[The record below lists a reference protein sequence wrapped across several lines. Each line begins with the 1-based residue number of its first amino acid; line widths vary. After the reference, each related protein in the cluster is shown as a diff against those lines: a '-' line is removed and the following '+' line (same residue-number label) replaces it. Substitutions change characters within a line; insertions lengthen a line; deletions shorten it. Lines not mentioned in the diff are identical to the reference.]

1 MTQIDKIRK
10 KSGGYISYKF
20 YGIKDLSAG
29 FDVKFI
35 IDNHD
40 FLRSI
45 FAAIPVKPTIDSL
58 DEFRLFFLA
67 KKISDMEEIIP
78 YINTDENKAI
88 VKDLALACHKY
99 CGEIGDRGA
108 VIKYINK
115 SYKRIFNK
123 NKLDH
128 ALADATLEFVY
139 EHNKGIKKPVWLFLA
154 DEYGYRLLN
163 EYTKIKK
170 VLLSNDYGSAMLD
183 KMIKIENSTNLIE
196 YHLNDV
202 FNVLSDIILNCKN
215 NKLKQV
221 AEEKTNCI
229 YDIIDN
235 LNENDITER
244 DLFIKDSIYRELLN
258 YLRKIKDKRANTFS
272 QKTEELGNK
281 LNEWLKTNGKTV
293 SYEIPV
299 GEIVNMWRKDEH
311 WESKLL
317 SLTHNF
323 RKSGNNDNNNVRVFS
338 RLEECEKPDS
348 ILDFCSVNMPTD
360 EYFTYSRQLALQ
372 IQSNVGG
379 GTIFAI
385 LLNDDDAKEYYE
397 LMASAIYHIQN
408 IAKSNRKRTLPAD
421 IDILISNIET
431 IRKNKDKTDVKA
443 IYYGATMLA
452 CALSEKI
459 LKIVYEDI
467 TMDMQY
473 ISTDGLE
480 LGSLLNSDNKENPL
494 IPAFGINH
502 LKHLAFFLCKVG
514 NNRVGQGTRNSL
526 AHLSDNVE
534 DKLGDRLLSQLLWI
548 FTDILN
554 TVFWHY
560 INNAGNTQ

>member
-1 MTQIDKIRK
+1 MTAIDKIRK
-10 KSGGYISYKF
+10 KSSGYISYKF

-29 FDVKFI
+29 FDVKFV

-40 FLRSI
+40 FLKDI
-45 FAAIPVKPTIDSL
+45 FATIPTKTTVDSL

-67 KKISDMEEIIP
+67 KKIGDMEEIIP
-78 YINTDENKAI
+78 YINTDENKTI
-88 VKDLALACHKY
+88 VKDLASTCRKY
-99 CGEIGDRGA
+99 CEEIGQGA

-115 SYKRIFNK
+115 SYKHIFNK

-128 ALADATLEFVY
+128 ALLDVTLDFIY
-139 EHNKGIKKPVWLFLA
+139 EHNTGIKKPVWMFLA

-170 VLLSNDYGSAMLD
+170 ILLSNDYGSAMLD
-183 KMIKIENSTNLIE
+183 KMIKIENPTNLIE

-202 FNVLSDIILNCKN
+202 FNVLSDIILNCKDD
-215 NKLKQV
+215 KLKQV
-221 AEEKTNCI
+221 AEQKTNCI

-235 LNENDITER
+235 LNNDDITER
-244 DLFIKDSIYRELLN
+244 DLFVKDSIYRESLN

-272 QKTEELGNK
+272 QKTEELSNK

-323 RKSGNNDNNNVRVFS
+323 RKSDNGNNVRVFS

-372 IQSNVGG
+372 MQSNVGG

-385 LLNDDDAKEYYE
+385 LLNDDDAKEYYK
-397 LMASAIYHIQN
+397 LIASAIYHIQD
-408 IAKSNRKRTLPAD
+408 IAKSNRKKTLSAD
-421 IDILISNIET
+421 IDMLISNIET
-431 IRKNKDKTDVKA
+431 VRKNKNKTDVKA
-443 IYYGATMLA
+443 IYYGTAMLT
-452 CALSEKI
+452 CALSEKV
-459 LKIVYEDI
+459 LKTVYEDLMI
-467 TMDMQY
+467 DTQY
-473 ISTDGLE
+473 ISTDSLE
-480 LGSLLNSDNKENPL
+480 LRSLLDSDNKENPL
-494 IPAFGINH
+494 ISVFGADH
-502 LKHLAFFLCKVG
+502 LRHLAFFLCKVG
-514 NNRVGQGTRNSL
+514 NNRVGYGTRNSL
-526 AHLSDNVE
+526 AHLSDNIE
-534 DKLGDRLLSQLLWI
+534 DKLGDQLLSQLLWV

-554 TVFWHY
+554 TAFWY
-560 INNAGNTQ
+560 YASKTRNT

>member
-1 MTQIDKIRK
+1 MAQIDKIRK

-29 FDVKFI
+29 FDVRFI

-40 FLRSI
+40 FLRNI
-45 FAAIPVKPTIDSL
+45 FATIPVKPTIDSL

-67 KKISDMEEIIP
+67 KKISDIEEVIP

-88 VKDLALACHKY
+88 VKGLALVCRKY
-99 CGEIGDRGA
+99 CEENGNHGA

-115 SYKRIFNK
+115 SYKCIFNK

-128 ALADATLEFVY
+128 ALVDATLDFIY
-139 EHNKGIKKPVWLFLA
+139 EHNKGIKKPVWVFLA

-163 EYTKIKK
+163 EYAKIKK
-170 VLLSNDYGSAMLD
+170 VLLSNDYGPAMLD

-196 YHLNDV
+196 YQLNDV
-202 FNVLSDIILNCKN
+202 FNVLSDIMLNCKN

-221 AEEKTNCI
+221 AEQKTNCI
-229 YDIIDN
+229 YDFIN
-235 LNENDITER
+235 SLNKDDITER
-244 DLFIKDSIYRELLN
+244 DLFVKDSIYRELLS

-272 QKTEELGNK
+272 QKTEELSNE

-293 SYEIPV
+293 RYEIPV

-311 WESKLL
+311 WESRLL

-323 RKSGNNDNNNVRVFS
+323 RKSDDNNNVRVFS

-348 ILDFCSVNMPTD
+348 ILDFCSVNMSAD
-360 EYFTYSRQLALQ
+360 EYFTYSRQLFLQ
-372 IQSNVGG
+372 IQSDVGG
-379 GTIFAI
+379 GTIFTI
-385 LLNDDDAKEYYE
+385 LINDDDAKEYYK
-397 LMASAIYHIQN
+397 LIASAICHIQDT
-408 IAKSNRKRTLPAD
+408 AKSNRKKTLPTD
-421 IDILISNIET
+421 IDMLISDIET
-431 IRKNKDKTDVKA
+431 IRKNKDKTDIKA
-443 IYYGATMLA
+443 IYYGAAMLA
-452 CALSEKI
+452 CALSEKV
-459 LKIVYEDI
+459 LKIVYEDL
-467 TMDMQY
+467 TMGMQY

-480 LGSLLNSDNKENPL
+480 LGSLLNSDSKENPL
-494 IPAFGINH
+494 IPVFGADH

-514 NNRVGQGTRNSL
+514 DNRVGYGTRNSL
-526 AHLSDNVE
+526 AHLSDNIE
-534 DKLGDRLLSQLLWI
+534 DKLGDQLLSQLLWI

-554 TVFWHY
+554 TAFWFY
-560 INNAGNTQ
+560 ASQTKNAQ

>member
-1 MTQIDKIRK
+1 MTQIEKIRK
-10 KSGGYISYKF
+10 KSGGCISYKF

-35 IDNHD
+35 IDNHV
-40 FLRSI
+40 FLKEV
-45 FAAIPVKPTIDSL
+45 FTTVYTKLTINSL
-58 DEFRLFFLA
+58 DEFRLFSLA

-78 YINTDENKAI
+78 YINTDENKTI
-88 VKDLALACHKY
+88 VKDLVLTCRKY
-99 CGEIGDRGA
+99 CEEIGGQGA

-115 SYKRIFNK
+115 SYKHILNK

-128 ALADATLEFVY
+128 TLADVTLEFIY
-139 EHNKGIKKPVWLFLA
+139 EHNKSIKKPVWLFLA
-154 DEYGYRLLN
+154 NEYGYRLLN

-170 VLLSNDYGSAMLD
+170 VLLSNNYGSTMLD
-183 KMIKIENSTNLIE
+183 KMIKIEDPTSLIE
-196 YHLNDV
+196 CHLNDV
-202 FNVLSDIILNCKN
+202 FNVLSDIILNCKD

-221 AEEKTNCI
+221 AAQKTDYI

-235 LNENDITER
+235 LNKDDITGR
-244 DLFIKDSIYRELLN
+244 DLFVKDSIYRELLN
-258 YLRKIKDKRANTFS
+258 YLRKIKDKRANIFS
-272 QKTEELGNK
+272 QKTEELDDK

-293 SYEIPV
+293 SYEIPI
-299 GEIVNMWRKDEH
+299 GEIVNMWRKNKH
-311 WESKLL
+311 WESRLL
-317 SLTHNF
+317 SLTHDF
-323 RKSGNNDNNNVRVFS
+323 HKSDNNNDIRALS
-338 RLEECEKPDS
+338 RLGECEKLDS

-360 EYFTYSRQLALQ
+360 KYFTYSRQLALQ
-372 IQSNVGG
+372 MQSNVGG

-385 LLNDDDAKEYYE
+385 LLNDDDAKEYYK
-397 LMASAIYHIQN
+397 LIASAIYHIQD
-408 IAKSNRKRTLPAD
+408 IAKSNRKKTLSTD
-421 IDILISNIET
+421 IGILISNIES
-431 IRKNKDKTDVKA
+431 IRKNKDKTDVKS

-459 LKIVYEDI
+459 LKIIYEDI
-467 TMDMQY
+467 MMDMQY

-494 IPAFGINH
+494 IPVFDINH

-526 AHLSDNVE
+526 AHLSDNIE
-534 DKLGDRLLSQLLWI
+534 DKLGDQLLSQLLWI

-554 TVFWHY
+554 TAFWYY
-560 INNAGNTQ
+560 IDSAENVCR

>member
-20 YGIKDLSAG
+20 YGVKDLSAG
-29 FDVKFI
+29 FDVKFV

-40 FLRSI
+40 FLKNS
-45 FAAIPVKPTIDSL
+45 FATTPVKPTIDSL
-58 DEFRLFFLA
+58 DEFRLFFFA

-78 YINTDENKAI
+78 YINTDENKTI
-88 VKDLALACHKY
+88 VKDSALACRKY
-99 CGEIGDRGA
+99 CEEIGQGA

-115 SYKRIFNK
+115 SYKYIFNK

-128 ALADATLEFVY
+128 ALLDVTLDFIY
-139 EHNKGIKKPVWLFLA
+139 EHNKGIKKPVWMFLA

-183 KMIKIENSTNLIE
+183 KMIKIENLTNLIE
-196 YHLNDV
+196 YHHNDV
-202 FNVLSDIILNCKN
+202 FNVLSDIILNCKDD
-215 NKLKQV
+215 KLKQV
-221 AEEKTNCI
+221 AEQKTNCI

-235 LNENDITER
+235 LNNDDITER
-244 DLFIKDSIYRELLN
+244 DLFVKDSIYRESLN

-272 QKTEELGNK
+272 QKTEELSNK

-323 RKSGNNDNNNVRVFS
+323 RKSNNGNNVIALS
-338 RLEECEKPDS
+338 RLEECEKTNS
-348 ILDFCSVNMPTD
+348 ILDFCSVNMSTD
-360 EYFTYSRQLALQ
+360 EYFTCSRQLALQ
-372 IQSNVGG
+372 TQSNVGS

-385 LLNDDDAKEYYE
+385 LLNDDDTKEYYK
-397 LMASAIYHIQN
+397 LIASAIYHIQDT
-408 IAKSNRKRTLPAD
+408 AKSNRKKALSTD
-421 IDILISNIET
+421 VDMLISNIET
-431 IRKNKDKTDVKA
+431 VRKNKDKADVKA
-443 IYYGATMLA
+443 IYYGAAMLT

-459 LKIVYEDI
+459 LKIIYEDL
-467 TMDMQY
+467 TMDTQY

-480 LGSLLNSDNKENPL
+480 LKGLLDSDNKENPL
-494 IPAFGINH
+494 IPVFGANH

-514 NNRVGQGTRNSL
+514 NNRVGCGTRNSL
-526 AHLSDNVE
+526 AHLSDNIE
-534 DKLGDRLLSQLLWI
+534 DKLGDQLLSQLLWVL
-548 FTDILN
+548 TDILN
-554 TVFWHY
+554 TAFWY
-560 INNAGNTQ
+560 YANEARSTR

>member
-10 KSGGYISYKF
+10 KSGKYISYKF
-20 YGIKDLSAG
+20 YGIEDLSAG
-29 FDVKFI
+29 FDVKFVI
-35 IDNHD
+35 NNYD
-40 FLRSI
+40 FLKNI
-45 FAAIPVKPTIDSL
+45 FINVPTKSTVDSL
-58 DEFRLFFLA
+58 DELRLFFFA
-67 KKISDMEEIIP
+67 KKINDMKEIIP
-78 YINTDENKAI
+78 YINTDENKTI
-88 VKDLALACHKY
+88 VKDLASTCRKY
-99 CGEIGDRGA
+99 CEKISQGA

-128 ALADATLEFVY
+128 ALTDVTLDFIY
-139 EHNKGIKKPVWLFLA
+139 KCNNGIKKPVWMFLA

-183 KMIKIENSTNLIE
+183 KMIIIENPTNLIE

-202 FNVLSDIILNCKN
+202 FNVLSDIILNCKDDE
-215 NKLKQV
+215 LKQV
-221 AEEKTNCI
+221 AERKTNCI
-229 YDIIDN
+229 YDIVDN
-235 LNENDITER
+235 LSKDDIAER
-244 DLFIKDSIYRELLN
+244 DLFVKDSIYRELLN

-323 RKSGNNDNNNVRVFS
+323 CKSDNGNNVRVFS

-348 ILDFCSVNMPTD
+348 ILGFCSVNMPTD
-360 EYFTYSRQLALQ
+360 EYFTYIRQLALQ
-372 IQSNVGG
+372 MQSNVGG

-385 LLNDDDAKEYYE
+385 LINDDDAKEYYR
-397 LMASAIYHIQN
+397 LIASAIYYIQG
-408 IAKSNRKRTLPAD
+408 ITKSNRRKALSTD
-421 IDILISNIET
+421 IDMLISNIET
-431 IRKNKDKTDVKA
+431 IRKNKDKTDVKVL
-443 IYYGATMLA
+443 YYGATMLA
-452 CALSEKI
+452 CALSEKV
-459 LKIVYEDI
+459 LKILYEDL
-467 TMDMQY
+467 TMDEQY
-473 ISTDGLE
+473 ISTDSLE
-480 LGSLLNSDNKENPL
+480 LWSLLDPKNKENPL
-494 IPAFGINH
+494 IPVFGANH
-502 LKHLAFFLCKVG
+502 LKHLAFYLCKVG
-514 NNRVGQGTRNSL
+514 ENRVGYGTRNCL
-526 AHLSDNVE
+526 AHLADDIE
-534 DKLGDRLLSQLLWI
+534 DKLGDQLLSQLLWI

-554 TVFWHY
+554 TAFWY
-560 INNAGNTQ
+560 FISKVKESE